1 MRKIVFSL
9 VLILSIFCCYTV
21 SIDGINTKLL
31 KVANYEQVSVANKQL
46 DTKISD
52 LNRKNT
58 TEFESKRTALT
69 TAVINYK
76 AKKEQYEAP
85 TVKEEE
91 PEEENNNN
99 SPKAYDIDFLWT
111 IVGNYA
117 TTEGISLNFTFV
129 KSSTASASSS
139 DYYTMSDINFTVS
152 GTYNSVIEFVYDIED
167 DDRLGFEIKNFKMS
181 KGGTGVQAT
190 FSAIGVP
197 INSETITSL
206 TTDTTSSGV
215 NTDTNTVGNT
225 TVDGANNTVSDT
237 NTANMANT
245 AVSTNTIANTTN
257 TEVSTNTITNTTNTA
272 R

>member
-1 MRKIVFSL
+1 
-9 VLILSIFCCYTV
+9 
-21 SIDGINTKLL
+21 
-31 KVANYEQVSVANKQL
+31 
-46 DTKISD
+46 
-52 LNRKNT
+52 
-58 TEFESKRTALT
+58 
-69 TAVINYK
+69 
-76 AKKEQYEAP
+76 
-85 TVKEEE
+85 
-91 PEEENNNN
+91 
-99 SPKAYDIDFLWT
+99 
-111 IVGNYA
+111 
-117 TTEGISLNFTFV
+117 
-129 KSSTASASSS
+129 
-139 DYYTMSDINFTVS
+139 MSDINFTVS

-237 NTANMANT
+237 NTANTANMANT

-257 TEVSTNTITNTTNTA
+257 TDVSTNTITNTT